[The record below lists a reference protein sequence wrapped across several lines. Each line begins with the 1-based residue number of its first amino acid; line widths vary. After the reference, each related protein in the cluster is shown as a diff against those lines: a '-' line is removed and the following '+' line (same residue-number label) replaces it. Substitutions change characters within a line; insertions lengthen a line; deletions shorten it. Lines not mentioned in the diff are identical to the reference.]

1 MQGEAAN
8 TDVLEPGGE
17 QNGVSSA
24 RPLLAFG
31 SQRQADQGDIE
42 HAESDSPLGFDPPPL
57 VGRHV
62 QLRAITTDDYR
73 FLQLVET
80 SSEIGVRWRF
90 RGTTPSPEGWAQ
102 SSGASSLAQFMVIK
116 RVDRTPLGLVVA
128 YQANFQDGY
137 AYVAAAK
144 FEPKQKSPLMI
155 LGIVMFINYVFSCW
169 NFRKLYMEVP
179 EYNLPQFSSRIDRY
193 FTVEGT
199 LREHIY
205 SVGRYWDQFILSV
218 DRSTWQERGQ
228 LLTQM
233 ALKES

>member
-1 MQGEAAN
+1 
-8 TDVLEPGGE
+8 
-17 QNGVSSA
+17 
-24 RPLLAFG
+24 
-31 SQRQADQGDIE
+31 
-42 HAESDSPLGFDPPPL
+42 
-57 VGRHV
+57 
-62 QLRAITTDDYR
+62 
-73 FLQLVET
+73 
-80 SSEIGVRWRF
+80 
-90 RGTTPSPEGWAQ
+90 
-102 SSGASSLAQFMVIK
+102 MVIK